1 MPKPTSFGDF
11 QPAEQPDP
19 YWEIVQREK
28 FFSTPAP
35 LLRKG
40 DKLLGVVK
48 DGYSEA
54 TAEHPTWTAK
64 VERSSSN
71 QSVLVQFTVGV
82 LSRQFYVLIDTTGD
96 LRASHP
102 EHASVRR
109 SINGVEL
116 HLVGIGTARRRE
128 AWKDSDAVRHVVGFI
143 DIVQLEDSG
152 AEQLLVWLC
161 FVIGTMVWVDTG
173 D

>member
-1 MPKPTSFGDF
+1 MPTLTSFGDF
-11 QPAEQPDP
+11 QPAQEPGTC
-19 YWEIVQREK
+19 WEIVQREK

-40 DKLLGVVK
+40 EQLLGVVR
-48 DGYSEA
+48 DGYCEA

-64 VERSSSN
+64 VERSPSN
-71 QSVLVQFTVGV
+71 PSVQVQFSVSALT
-82 LSRQFYVLIDTTGD
+82 RQFYVLIDTTGD
-96 LRASHP
+96 LRSSHP
-102 EHASVRR
+102 EHASVCR

-116 HLVGIGTARRRE
+116 SLAGIGTARRRE
-128 AWKDSDAVRHVVGFI
+128 AWKDSDAARHVVGFI
-143 DIVQLEDSG
+143 DILQLDYPV

-161 FVIGTMVWVDTG
+161 FVIGTMVWADTG